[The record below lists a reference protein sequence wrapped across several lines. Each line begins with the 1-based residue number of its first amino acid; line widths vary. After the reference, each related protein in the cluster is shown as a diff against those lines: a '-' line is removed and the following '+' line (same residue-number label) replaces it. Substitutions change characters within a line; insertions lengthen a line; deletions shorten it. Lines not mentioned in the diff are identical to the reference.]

1 MYFCSQNY
9 VAMEYPKVESLEHFE
24 QLKNGNAAVLFYF
37 SNDDCNVCKVLKPKV
52 YEMLQERFPEVKFYY
67 VDIKMV
73 PDVAAQNRVFTIPT
87 LLVFFDGNE
96 LIRKSRYIGIG
107 ELAGEISR
115 PYEIMF
121 SEV

>member
-1 MYFCSQNY
+1 
-9 VAMEYPKVESLEHFE
+9 MEFPQIKDFEHF
-24 QLKNGNAAVLFYF
+24 QQVVKQNASILFYF

-52 YEMLQERFPEVKFYY
+52 FELLQQYFPEIGFFY
-67 VDIKMV
+67 VDTKFL

-96 LIRKSRYIGIG
+96 LIRKSRYIGIEEIRQ
-107 ELAGEISR
+107 ELAR

-121 SEV
+121 A